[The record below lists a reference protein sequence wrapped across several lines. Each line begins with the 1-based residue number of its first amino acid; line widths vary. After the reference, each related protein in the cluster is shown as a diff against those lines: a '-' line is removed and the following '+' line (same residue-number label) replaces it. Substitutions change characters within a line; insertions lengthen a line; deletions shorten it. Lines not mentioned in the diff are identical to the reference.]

1 MSSERKKQ
9 QPWMHLG
16 VVVKSSAVMRGD
28 IKNSTV
34 ASQISTVLG
43 LRAALEQKGLAG
55 RGWGRGRKT
64 CIIMPSLLAKEKC
77 CKAEMMASRSFF
89 GRSQAGVG
97 VNEASSQ
104 KSKSC

>member
-55 RGWGRGRKT
+55 RGWGRGRKM
-64 CIIMPSLLAKEKC
+64 CIIMLSLLAKEKLQ
-77 CKAEMMASRSFF
+77 
-89 GRSQAGVG
+89 GRNDGFSLFLW
-97 VNEASSQ
+97 
-104 KSKSC
+104 